1 MKSEQLTCRQPSE
14 LDAHSKKL
22 DISTDAKN
30 TLNSFSEL
38 YNGSA
43 SFLYL
48 RHLLIRLLLS
58 NVSSFLLKII
68 TRISLNNLFITSS
81 FPTSEESYK

>member
-22 DISTDAKN
+22 DISTEAKN
-30 TLNSFSEL
+30 MHNSSAEL
-38 YNGSA
+38 YNGSV

-48 RHLLIRLLLS
+48 HHLLVQLPTFKCL
-58 NVSSFLLKII
+58 FLFAENHYLNII
-68 TRISLNNLFITSS
+68 
-81 FPTSEESYK
+81 E

>member
-14 LDAHSKKL
+14 LDAHSKKP
-22 DISTDAKN
+22 ISTDAKN
-30 TLNSFSEL
+30 TLNSCSEL
-38 YNGSA
+38 HNGSA

-58 NVSSFLLKII
+58 NVSLFLFAENHYLNII
-68 TRISLNNLFITSS
+68 
-81 FPTSEESYK
+81 E